1 MSTTIDWQGV
11 FPAVTTKFDAED
23 GLDLKMFQ
31 FNIEEQ
37 IKAGVDGIIL
47 GGTLGEAS
55 GLKSSEKEQLV
66 SAVREVDS
74 SIPIIMNIAEQTT
87 EGAIKS
93 ARQAEK
99 WGANGLMVL
108 PPMRYNAD
116 QNEVF
121 HYFKTISENSDLPM
135 IIYNNPVDYKILVT
149 LDTFDR
155 LQEYSTIQGVKESTR
170 DVSNITRMINRF
182 GERYSILCGVDTLAM
197 ESLLMGANGWI
208 AGLVCAFPRE
218 TVAIYR
224 LVKAGEIQKAL
235 EIYRWFLPLLEL
247 DINSKLVQNIKLA
260 ESLTGLGTEFV
271 RAPRLPLHGQE
282 RREVLNIINQALDTR
297 PSIPEYLEFA
307 HS

>member
-1 MSTTIDWQGV
+1 MTIDWQGV

-55 GLKSSEKEQLV
+55 GLKTSEKEQLV
-66 SAVREVDS
+66 AAVREVNS
-74 SIPIIMNIAEQTT
+74 NIPIIMNIAEQTT

-93 ARQAEK
+93 AMQAEN

-170 DVSNITRMINRF
+170 DVSNVTRMINRF

-224 LVKAGEIQKAL
+224 LIKASEIQKAL

-282 RREVLNIINQALDTR
+282 RRDVLNIINQALDTR
-297 PSIPEYLEFA
+297 PSIPEYLELA
-307 HS
+307 YS

>member
-11 FPAVTTKFDAED
+11 FPAVTTKFDTEN

-55 GLKSSEKEQLV
+55 GLKTSEKEQLV
-66 SAVREVDS
+66 AAVREVNS
-74 SIPIIMNIAEQTT
+74 NIPIIMNIAEQTT

-93 ARQAEK
+93 AMQAEK

-170 DVSNITRMINRF
+170 DVSNVTRMINRF
-182 GERYSILCGVDTLAM
+182 GDRYSILCGVDTLAM

-224 LVKAGEIQKAL
+224 LIKAGEIQKAL

-260 ESLTGLGTEFV
+260 ESLTGLGTEIV

-297 PSIPEYLEFA
+297 PSIPEYLELA